1 MGPVNK
7 YKNINKTTH
16 SSAFIRLHTAA
27 TRRKHTC
34 DETHLWWNTPVMKH
48 TCDETHL
55 CNTTDVYPAR
65 DAFLFKTLLHLPWII
80 EAESSI
86 SFFRSFLNSIL
97 WVFPT
102 VADKHFWSDNSWLK
116 PNKSIDVNIFPHNNC
131 NHLQFLFK
139 QCTFLFSTVPP
150 GQSGFPIIT

>member
-7 YKNINKTTH
+7 YENINKTTH
-16 SSAFIRLHTAA
+16 SAFIRLSTAA
-27 TRRKHTC
+27 TRR
-34 DETHLWWNTPVMKH
+34 KH

-86 SFFRSFLNSIL
+86 NFFRSFLNSIL

-116 PNKSIDVNIFPHNNC
+116 PNKSIDVNIFHTTTATTFSFCLNSVLFFF
-131 NHLQFLFK
+131 LQFLQVRADF
-139 QCTFLFSTVPP
+139 
-150 GQSGFPIIT
+150 QSSRKRQPLAVA